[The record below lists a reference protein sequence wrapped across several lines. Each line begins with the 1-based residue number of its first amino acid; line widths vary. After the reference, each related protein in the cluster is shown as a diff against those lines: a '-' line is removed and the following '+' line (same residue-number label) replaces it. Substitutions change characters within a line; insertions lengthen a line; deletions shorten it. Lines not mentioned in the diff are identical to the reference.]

1 MITLKKIVK
10 KAVKACLPYGFI
22 VLYRLFREC
31 LQEKQVILQ
40 RLKKRDK
47 LRLVIHLVD
56 HCNLNCK
63 GCDNFSP
70 LADVKF
76 NSLEIMEK
84 DWKRI
89 YDLTDKGKKI
99 EKVELQGGEPLLHHD
114 LLKIIGVAGKYFG
127 NSDLS
132 LTTNGI
138 LLVKQPDQ
146 FWETCKNNNVKVV
159 ITKYPINLQF
169 GKIEEIAKEHGTTL
183 QYYGDTGEVLK
194 QMLKMPL
201 NLQGTENN
209 RKSFELCYKSN
220 TCIYL
225 NEGKIYTCATIP
237 YIKYF
242 NKYFGT
248 NMEVSEK
255 DYIDI
260 YAVKS
265 IEEVFD
271 FLCKPMP
278 FCRYCNTKK
287 PVLGINWETSKKEIS
302 EWI

>member
-1 MITLKKIVK
+1 MIK
-10 KAVKACLPYGFI
+10 KAAKACLPYGFI
-22 VLYRLFREC
+22 VLYRLYRKH
-31 LQEKQVILQ
+31 LQEKQLIRQ
-40 RLKKRDK
+40 RLRKRDK
-47 LRLVIHLVD
+47 LRLVIHLAD

-76 NSLEIMEK
+76 NLLEIMEK

-99 EKVELQGGEPLLHHD
+99 EKVELQGGEPLLRRD
-114 LLKIIGVAGKYFG
+114 LLEIIGIAGKYFG
-127 NSDLS
+127 CSDLS
-132 LTTNGI
+132 ITTNGI
-138 LLVKQPDQ
+138 LLAKQPDQ
-146 FWETCKNNNVKVV
+146 FWETCKNNNVKVT
-159 ITKYPINLQF
+159 ITKYPISLPLAE
-169 GKIEEIAKEHGTTL
+169 IEETAKKHGTLL
-183 QYYGDTGEVLK
+183 QYYGDTGTVVKTLHK
-194 QMLKMPL
+194 IPL
-201 NLQGTENN
+201 NLQGNENH

-225 NEGKIYTCATIP
+225 NEGKIYTCGTIP

-248 NMEVSEK
+248 ALEVSEK

-271 FLCKPMP
+271 FLCEPMP

-287 PVLGINWETSKKEIS
+287 PVYGMNWEISKKEIS
-302 EWI
+302 EWT